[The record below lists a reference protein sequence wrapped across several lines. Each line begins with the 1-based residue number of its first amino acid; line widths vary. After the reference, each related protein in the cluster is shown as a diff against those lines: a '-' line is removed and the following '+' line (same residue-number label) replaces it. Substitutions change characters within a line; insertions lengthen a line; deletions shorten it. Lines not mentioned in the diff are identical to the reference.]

1 MLTFNVQDM
10 TCGHCVSV
18 ITKAVMAEDENATI
32 EIDLPAKTVKIE
44 STKPAEKFA
53 EVITEAGYT
62 VS

>member
-1 MLTFNVQDM
+1 
-10 TCGHCVSV
+10 
-18 ITKAVMAEDENATI
+18 MAEDENATI

-44 STKPAEKFA
+44 STKPDEKFA